1 MEFFFFAL
9 NRNMKTFGNFLSSKI
24 LDRLAE
30 KCVRNNLPIVEFA
43 QWYEEEGQFLEEG
56 WKTNVGLG
64 TAAGAGIGGTLGGTL
79 GSFIPGLGTVAGG
92 VAGAGVG
99 AGVGALAGV
108 GKSLY
113 DRYAQKR
120 VGVGPD
126 SRLASDTKDL
136 TPEAPEAPEAPQP
149 THPYAKQ
156 QAAIRQHLQEKQPA
170 KLMARFQDAAKQDSL
185 IQSLGGSVM
194 ANLAHNGISPERFNK
209 AFQANQA
216 EISDETQA
224 VIRTLNDFGIRNRA
238 GYPFQWNPKGLK
250 YEAAINA
257 LNKIAQIS
265 PNIKLE
271 DVIDFLSR

>member
-1 MEFFFFAL
+1 MEFFLFAL
-9 NRNMKTFGNFLSSKI
+9 NRNMKTFGSFLSTKT

-30 KCVRNNLPIVEFA
+30 KCVKGNLPIVEFA
-43 QWYEEEGQFLEEG
+43 QWYEEEGQFLAEG
-56 WKTNVGLG
+56 WMGNVGAGGL
-64 TAAGAGIGGTLGGTL
+64 AGAGIGSLAGPWGTL
-79 GSFIPGLGTVAGG
+79 
-92 VAGAGVG
+92 AGAGIG
-99 AGVGALAGV
+99 AGIGGI
-108 GKSLY
+108 KSLY

-120 VGVGPD
+120 VGVGAD
-126 SRLASDTKDL
+126 SRFASDTKDL
-136 TPEAPEAPEAPQP
+136 TPQPPQSPQP

-156 QAAIRQHLQEKQPA
+156 QAAMRQHLQQAQPA

-185 IQSLGGSVM
+185 MQSLGGSVM

-216 EISDETQA
+216 ELGDETQA

-238 GYPFQWNPKGLK
+238 GAPFQWNPKGLK

-257 LNKIAQIS
+257 LNKIAKIS

-271 DVIDFLSR
+271 DVVDFLSR